1 MWTGVCAA
9 ALVTAS
15 STDTP
20 KSIPDND
27 PAGVTSVVTVSHS
40 GTVLDVNLTLTMSHP
55 CVDDL
60 EITITP
66 PGGAPVLL
74 LVSFQQGGLF
84 NDGLGCHVNF
94 TNTDFDDQATINLGD
109 GTPPFAGPFN
119 VNHGSVGNNPLARLN
134 GSSALGVWKLKVA
147 DRAASDTGTLVGWSL
162 TIEAGPPGLRFVPV
176 RPCRLVDTRE
186 NLGAFGRPALAANVA
201 RSFAL
206 PQQSGCGLPAT
217 AAAYSLNVTV
227 VPQGSLGFLT
237 IWPAGALRPL
247 VSTLNSIDGRIKA
260 SAAIVP
266 AGTDGAISVFAN
278 NATELV
284 LDINGYFIDPAFN
297 GQALAYYPLPLCRVA
312 DTRNPNGVLGGP
324 ILAAGNS
331 RDFPVLASN
340 CGVPANAQAYSLN
353 ATVVPSGTL
362 GYLTLWPAGQ
372 GRPFV
377 STLNALTGAIV
388 ANAAIVPAGTGGSIG
403 AFVSSPS
410 HLVLDIDGYF
420 AAAGAANA
428 QRFFTVTP
436 CRLLDTRNAAGE
448 FGGPALAANQS
459 RSFRLP
465 LANCGLPANAAAFS
479 LAATVVPA
487 TTLGYL
493 TLWPTGSPQPFV
505 STLNALDD
513 SIVSNAAIVP
523 SGVSGSVSGF
533 VTNQT
538 HLILDTNGYFA
549 P

>member
-266 AGTDGAISVFAN
+266 AGTDGAISVFAHVN
-278 NATELV
+278 N
-284 LDINGYFIDPAFN
+284 P
-297 GQALAYYPLPLCRVA
+297 
-312 DTRNPNGVLGGP
+312 
-324 ILAAGNS
+324 
-331 RDFPVLASN
+331 
-340 CGVPANAQAYSLN
+340 
-353 ATVVPSGTL
+353 
-362 GYLTLWPAGQ
+362 
-372 GRPFV
+372 
-377 STLNALTGAIV
+377 
-388 ANAAIVPAGTGGSIG
+388 
-403 AFVSSPS
+403 
-410 HLVLDIDGYF
+410 
-420 AAAGAANA
+420 
-428 QRFFTVTP
+428 TP
-436 CRLLDTRNAAGE
+436 RR
-448 FGGPALAANQS
+448 
-459 RSFRLP
+459 
-465 LANCGLPANAAAFS
+465 
-479 LAATVVPA
+479 
-487 TTLGYL
+487 
-493 TLWPTGSPQPFV
+493 
-505 STLNALDD
+505 
-513 SIVSNAAIVP
+513 
-523 SGVSGSVSGF
+523 
-533 VTNQT
+533 
-538 HLILDTNGYFA
+538 
-549 P
+549 